1 MNKHL
6 IEMMKLIID
15 ANERNIILAGMKAI
29 EDQTRVN
36 GRNCI
41 TFVERTNQ
49 QNYLYISKTGGGCY
63 SYVGKQRP
71 AGAQQV
77 SLDNGCLYNMIV
89 AHELMHA
96 LGKSS

>member
-1 MNKHL
+1 MCGKIATSEN
-6 IEMMKLIID
+6 
-15 ANERNIILAGMKAI
+15 NVILAGMKAI

-36 GRNCI
+36 GKNCI
-41 TFVERTNQ
+41 TFTPRTNQ
-49 QNYLYISKTGGGCY
+49 ANYLYISKTGGGCY

-96 LGKSS
+96 IG